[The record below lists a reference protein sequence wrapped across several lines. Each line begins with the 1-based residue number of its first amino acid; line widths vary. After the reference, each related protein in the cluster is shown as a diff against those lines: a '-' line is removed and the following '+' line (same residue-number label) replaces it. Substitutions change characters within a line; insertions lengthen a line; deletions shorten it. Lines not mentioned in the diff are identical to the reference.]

1 MMPHRSI
8 FIQFYVVMIE
18 IRFINIS
25 LGLPLRLV
33 TNRLAHGG
41 PIAYASEQRP
51 HLRESAEVDFGDL
64 RPAEDGIQIR
74 IGHRKRCPPNKY
86 CPPSPSCRST

>member
-25 LGLPLRLV
+25 LGLPLCLA
-33 TNRLAHGG
+33 TNCLAYGW
-41 PIAYASEQRP
+41 PIAYTGQQRP

-64 RPAEDGIQIR
+64 
-74 IGHRKRCPPNKY
+74 
-86 CPPSPSCRST
+86 

>member
-25 LGLPLRLV
+25 LGLPLRLA
-33 TNRLAHGG
+33 TNRFAHGW
-41 PIAYASEQRP
+41 PIAYAGQ
-51 HLRESAEVDFGDL
+51 
-64 RPAEDGIQIR
+64 
-74 IGHRKRCPPNKY
+74 
-86 CPPSPSCRST
+86 